1 MGKSEMKRIL
11 KLSNDRFTVSKRAR
25 GQLRRIMNDNKMA
38 AAAEVK
44 ALTKESMVKLEKLRG
59 HTAHMRRAM
68 AKDLSKATETWY
80 DKLGAQQK
88 ADMARTSKMNAAIK
102 AAELAAK
109 ADSDRAKKMFA
120 SKISM
125 LTACVASKA
134 KSQMAGIEKLTGVV
148 QNTNKAL
155 KADAAN
161 IRKTQ
166 EVLGMD
172 LNKALMKAIS
182 IGTANAKATAQ
193 RIAEHQK
200 KVKGY
205 LQVELVQQVEDGAD
219 AVMNTLEGNRQKI
232 ADNYLSLKAYAI
244 AVEDKISDEVAKGK
258 GRALSSI
265 GDLLMSVGAMKDL
278 PGKNVSPPIS
288 GVVAAIN
295 GLVNEYAGLCA
306 QVRMRWPQ
314 GLGKYLMD
322 RLEMSMGTKG
332 VLQVDRIQGK
342 HGNFVYINGRA
353 VGLSNKLSDFA
364 ALAARMST
372 YEDALSKLTS
382 SLTLPHAAKKAKVY
396 FSPPEWQG
404 Q

>member
-1 MGKSEMKRIL
+1 MG
-11 KLSNDRFTVSKRAR
+11 
-25 GQLRRIMNDNKMA
+25 
-38 AAAEVK
+38 
-44 ALTKESMVKLEKLRG
+44 
-59 HTAHMRRAM
+59 RRAM
-68 AKDLSKATETWY
+68 AKDLSKDTETWY
-80 DKLGAQQK
+80 DKLG
-88 ADMARTSKMNAAIK
+88 
-102 AAELAAK
+102 
-109 ADSDRAKKMFA
+109 AKKMFA

-278 PGKNVSPPIS
+278 PAKKAMGLRFGTDNSAPELPQIFSGKNVSPPIS

-332 VLQVDRIQGK
+332 VLQVDRIAGK